1 MITGSVNSEHEALV
15 RLTVLGPT
23 GERADVEAPVD
34 TGSDGYLTL
43 PPDLIERLQLP
54 WLQSGQAVLADGTET
69 VFDIHGGSVRWGG
82 ESRRVLI
89 DVIDSAPLIG
99 TALLAGHEVTIQ
111 VTPGG
116 EVAIRP
122 LRLA

>member
-23 GERADVEAPVD
+23 GERADVEALVD

-54 WLQSGQAVLADGTET
+54 WLQSGQTVLADTN
-69 VFDIHGGSVRWGG
+69 
-82 ESRRVLI
+82 SRAKAFAER
-89 DVIDSAPLIG
+89 
-99 TALLAGHEVTIQ
+99 
-111 VTPGG
+111 
-116 EVAIRP
+116 EVADTIPHGLGARAP
-122 LRLA
+122 RLRTEDS